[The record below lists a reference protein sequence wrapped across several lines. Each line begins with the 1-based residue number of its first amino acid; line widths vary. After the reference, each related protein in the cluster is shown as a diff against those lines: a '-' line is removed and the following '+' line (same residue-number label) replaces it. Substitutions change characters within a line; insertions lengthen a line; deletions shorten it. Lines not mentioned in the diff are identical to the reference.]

1 MTGGP
6 REGVVAGD
14 GLGDGVGFDPQ
25 ADESPNAG
33 LKNRRI
39 LVMHSFNVYVYQNK
53 IKLRSMFTTS
63 FL

>member
-39 LVMHSFNVYVYQNK
+39 LVMHSFNVYVYQKQN
-53 IKLRSMFTTS
+53 
-63 FL
+63 